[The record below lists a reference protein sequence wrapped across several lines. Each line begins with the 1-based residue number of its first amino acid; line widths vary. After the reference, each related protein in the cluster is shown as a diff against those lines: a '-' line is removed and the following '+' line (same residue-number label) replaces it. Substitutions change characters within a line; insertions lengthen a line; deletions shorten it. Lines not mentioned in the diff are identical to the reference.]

1 MYFIQLATT
10 QLNSTNWHFE
20 FTIEKWWYQNF
31 VATQL
36 IIKNFNLEF
45 QYGHLVKT
53 FISEFCYC
61 GSIKMIPIVQ
71 SFVIDDDGQLIR
83 LFQNVLI
90 AGQLK

>member
-1 MYFIQLATT
+1 MVIWF
-10 QLNSTNWHFE
+10 W
-20 FTIEKWWYQNF
+20 
-31 VATQL
+31 
-36 IIKNFNLEF
+36 
-45 QYGHLVKT
+45 VKM
-53 FISEFCYC
+53 FISEFYYC